1 MARTSGRR
9 SGYTSRGRRS
19 GYTSRGGDMIRAVII
34 ALFIISLAVV
44 FVLYFRP
51 LYYLDI
57 HLFHLDQAS
66 GRDAA
71 TVRRNYDVLCDYLF
85 FWNRGAL
92 ALPDFAMSEHGRIH
106 FADCKRIFDVV
117 QILCLVSGILTLLGA
132 LRRKHTSGCLKIAG
146 ILTIVIPAALGILA
160 FLRWEDLF
168 VTFHTLL
175 FRNNYWLFDPRTD
188 PVILILPDG
197 FFFQCAVVII
207 LIVLTGG
214 IFCLWRAYR
223 KAGRRRRR

>member
-1 MARTSGRR
+1 MARRSSSTSLL
-9 SGYTSRGRRS
+9 
-19 GYTSRGGDMIRAVII
+19 GDLLRAVVI
-34 ALFIISLAVV
+34 ALFIISLGVVAV
-44 FVLYFRP
+44 LCFRP
-51 LYYLDI
+51 LYYLDVSF
-57 HLFHLDQAS
+57 FHLDTAS
-66 GRDAA
+66 GLEASV
-71 TVRRNYDVLCDYLF
+71 VRRNYDMLCDYLF
-85 FWNRGAL
+85 FWNRGQL
-92 ALPDFAMSEHGRIH
+92 HLPDFVMSERGRIH
-106 FADCKRIFDVV
+106 FADCKVIFDVIQV
-117 QILCLVSGILTLLGA
+117 LCLATGILTLIGA
-132 LRRKHTSGCLKIAG
+132 LRRKHTARCLRIAG